1 MSVNNKPRGNAAAMR
16 EALVKVKKLFDGRLM
31 FQPDIRAAHKA
42 VNAAL
47 AEPPRQCDVGTA
59 EEQELRFEE
68 HCNNYNEYCDGCP
81 VPQIWHRGDMVGK
94 CRLAWAQMPYEVANE
109 SEAK

>member
-1 MSVNNKPRGNAAAMR
+1 MIN
-16 EALVKVKKLFDGRLM
+16 LVKVKKLFDGRLM

-59 EEQELRFEE
+59 EEQYERLHRFCINHE
-68 HCNNYNEYCDGCP
+68 CRSCP
-81 VPQIWHRGDMVGK
+81 
-94 CRLAWAQMPYEVANE
+94 CRTDKDNGACSIAWTQMPYEKGG
-109 SEAK
+109 AK